1 MVSKKLF
8 RAPSPTT
15 SMHPSN
21 ENLSCVDFWAKM
33 IKDVKPRPNRHNS
46 TLEGSSETNIQGKTK
61 KKSNNKYRQE
71 RKGSSVTNT
80 VGGK

>member
-1 MVSKKLF
+1 
-8 RAPSPTT
+8 
-15 SMHPSN
+15 MHPSN

-33 IKDVKPRPNRHNS
+33 IKDDKPRPNRHNS

>member
-1 MVSKKLF
+1 M
-8 RAPSPTT
+8 

-21 ENLSCVDFWAKM
+21 ENLSCGDFRAKM
-33 IKDVKPRPNRHNS
+33 IKDVKPRPNRHNY

-61 KKSNNKYRQE
+61 KKKSNNKFRQE

-80 VGGK
+80 VGEK